1 MRYDIRHFRRPVCAF
16 PGCGNEYDGGEAEWW
31 SDPYWALDQA
41 WEDDWLVLDG
51 RHDEPVCICPEH
63 LLHGGDGR
71 PVCYDPEKRVPVTP
85 ELRAFYDDLDAVDFM
100 PLPKPGCEPQVLHAL
115 LHSGLVTAD
124 HPFLLPACE
133 YPHCGAVFADGPL
146 GAMWYPDEDAAETAV
161 YDSRRWA
168 MIKGDDGG
176 EYHAFCPLH
185 VLHDGDGRPV
195 PVGRTVLP
203 PALAER
209 CTDPRLPAVRPACA
223 NDVLDVLR
231 KG

>member
-1 MRYDIRHFRRPVCAF
+1 MRYDIRHFHRPVCAF
-16 PGCGNEYDGGEAEWW
+16 PGCGNEYDGDEAEWW
-31 SDPYWALDQA
+31 SDPYWTLDQA
-41 WEDDWLVLDG
+41 REDDWLVLDG

-71 PVCYDPEKRVPVTP
+71 PVCYDPNGREPAMP

-124 HPFLLPACE
+124 HPFLLPVCE
-133 YPHCGAVFADGPL
+133 YPHCGAVFADEPF

-168 MIKGDDGG
+168 MIKGDDG
-176 EYHAFCPLH
+176 ECHAFCPLH

-209 CTDPRLPAVRPACA
+209 CADPRLPAVRPSCA
-223 NDVLDVLR
+223 DDVLDVLR